1 MQSCQLDRQAISHLA
16 EGLSKNQLLQTLL
29 LSDNNLSELCHLE
42 VICKALQ
49 EHKGLNELDLVKCQ
63 LNSESIKPLAKLL
76 AAKYKLRTLNISNN
90 SITDEGSREL
100 LGAVQLN
107 PYLIKFR
114 MELNP
119 TRTQLTKEIEML
131 CMQN

>member
-1 MQSCQLDRQAISHLA
+1 LA